1 MALFDTAVL
10 LAGVVG
16 IWIGAAIVVNMILA
30 RIFGWKKD
38 QR

>member
-10 LAGVVG
+10 LAGAVF
-16 IWIGAAIVVNMILA
+16 IWIGAAIVMNMILA
-30 RIFGWKKD
+30 KIFGWKKD